1 MVTTLVTFSLS
12 LIMPSLRR
20 YDEPD
25 EPESEELSLRR
36 QILPVADLPDDF
48 DDEPADGMQYLFTV
62 R

>member
-1 MVTTLVTFSLS
+1 M
-12 LIMPSLRR
+12 MPSLKKRK
-20 YDEPD
+20 YDELD
-25 EPESEELSLRR
+25 ESESQELSLGR

>member
-1 MVTTLVTFSLS
+1 
-12 LIMPSLRR
+12 MPSLKKRK
-20 YDEPD
+20 YDELD
-25 EPESEELSLRR
+25 ELESEELSLGR